1 MMVSPAAS
9 YKSDD
14 NSLEL
19 RENTSNSLN
28 PSICEDSDTLLV
40 GTKLIAVIVGLSC
53 CVFCTSL
60 DNTIVAT
67 AIPKIAADFQ
77 SVEDVGWYASS
88 YLLTTCA
95 VTLSFGRMYT
105 YFTVKWVY
113 LGALLVFELGSLI
126 CATAPSS
133 VAFIIGRAIAGLGG
147 GGLFSGSLVVI
158 SQCVPVRRRP
168 AFSGLIMGMFAVASV
183 IAPL

>member
-1 MMVSPAAS
+1 VDVHKSRDSAYVQIPRFHPFMMVSPAAS

-77 SVEDVGWYASS
+77 SVLHA
-88 YLLTTCA
+88 
-95 VTLSFGRMYT
+95 R
-105 YFTVKWVY
+105 
-113 LGALLVFELGSLI
+113 
-126 CATAPSS
+126 
-133 VAFIIGRAIAGLGG
+133 
-147 GGLFSGSLVVI
+147 
-158 SQCVPVRRRP
+158 
-168 AFSGLIMGMFAVASV
+168 
-183 IAPL
+183 